1 MRIVN
6 RWLAAAAVAVL
17 AAPTLRAQAPA
28 APKPGPE
35 VQKLAYFAG
44 RWNQVAE
51 MKPGPMG
58 PGGKMTATSSCEWFP
73 GGFFLVCRGD
83 GTGPMGENHG
93 LGILGYSTERK
104 RYTYYG
110 IDNSG
115 MNGDMSYGQFTGDT
129 WTWEGESLMGGKP
142 VKGRYVMK
150 VASPDSYSWK
160 WELSVAGG
168 PMTAVAEGSE
178 TRAK

>member
-1 MRIVN
+1 MRIAPDS
-6 RWLAAAAVAVL
+6 LAIVALLVTPSL
-17 AAPTLRAQAPA
+17 WAQAPA

-35 VQKLAYFAG
+35 HQKLAYFAG
-44 RWNQVAE
+44 RWNEVAD

-58 PGGKMTATSSCEWFP
+58 PGGKVTTTSTCEWFP
-73 GGFFLVCRGD
+73 GGFYLVCRGD
-83 GTGPMGENHG
+83 GRGPMGEEHG

-104 RYTYYG
+104 QYTYYG
-110 IDNSG
+110 IDNAG
-115 MNGDMSYGQFTGDT
+115 MGGTIAYGQVTGDT
-129 WTWEGESLMGGKP
+129 WTWEGESQMGGKP

-160 WELSVAGG
+160 WEMSVAGG
-168 PMTAVAEGSE
+168 PSAVVAEGTE